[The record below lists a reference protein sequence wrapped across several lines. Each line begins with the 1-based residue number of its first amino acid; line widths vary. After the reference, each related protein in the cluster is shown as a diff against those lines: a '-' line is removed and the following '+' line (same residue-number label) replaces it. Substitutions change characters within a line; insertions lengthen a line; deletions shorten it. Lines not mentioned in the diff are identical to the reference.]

1 MKRKQIFGMGL
12 AMAVLAVSGC
22 QKSPEKSIVI
32 NKDFNKMVEQAQ
44 AEDQGVSEVAELL
57 AQNPESD
64 YYIWQNSMTEIS
76 SIFDGVLVD
85 NEDSCKLTE
94 EWQGDEYVKKTWQGE
109 SIVVFVNDRGI
120 VDFEYLSPIELV
132 ETVVEKAQMK
142 PFEEIKDI
150 FKQMI
155 IVTNADHQRH

>member
-85 NEDSCKLTE
+85 NEKIPVSLQRSGREMSTSKR
-94 EWQGDEYVKKTWQGE
+94 
-109 SIVVFVNDRGI
+109 RGRER
-120 VDFEYLSPIELV
+120 VL
-132 ETVVEKAQMK
+132 
-142 PFEEIKDI
+142 
-150 FKQMI
+150 
-155 IVTNADHQRH
+155 